1 VSATSTSRS
10 PRRPTPPTRAE
21 GEADLRGSE
30 ERFRTLAE
38 SAPDAIVTARR
49 DGLISYVNAATEAL
63 FGRSRAELVGQPLT
77 ILMPERHRAAHT
89 AALARA
95 TSEGELSIVG
105 TLRELVGEH
114 RDGHE
119 IPLEASFGLWRAGAE
134 LGFSGILRDITE
146 RHQQEQAEALVRQAL
161 LATSGAADLGA
172 AVEALAS
179 ALTEAVALDRVS
191 YVVRVHGDVF
201 DVAAVWGP
209 ESSRLAP
216 GSELH
221 INSPERLAATQRE
234 GYIVRQDT
242 HDQGDDPLPLDG
254 LDAQVAEH
262 GIRSYVSVSVMAG
275 GQLSALVNASS
286 LTPGGFDQ
294 RTGALVARVVQAV
307 SGTLHATELLQR
319 ERAVSDR
326 LRDLDQMKNDFVGMV
341 AHDLR
346 TPLTVIAGFADLLG
360 AQGDRFTDSER
371 QQHLETVSRNA
382 RQLSDLVDDIL
393 HVVRLE
399 SGVVVQEVEP
409 TDLGPVITQ
418 AVAEARVAHPDHTFT
433 LAVPDGLPPALVDG
447 ERQGQVLGNLLTNAA
462 KFADPATPIEVRVAD
477 EDDLL
482 RVSVQDHGP
491 GIRPDDVP
499 KLFQRFSRIRPAGT
513 ASPVKG
519 TGLGLYIC
527 RLLVESLGGTI
538 EVETEPGAG
547 STFSYTVPVATAERQ
562 RAV

>member
-10 PRRPTPPTRAE
+10 QRRPTPAATPAAAE
-21 GEADLRGSE
+21 AGLRGSE

-49 DGLISYVNAATEAL
+49 DGLITYVNAATEAL
-63 FGRSRAELVGQPLT
+63 FGRGRDELIGQPLT
-77 ILMPERHRAAHT
+77 ILMPERYHAAHT
-89 AALARA
+89 AALTRA
-95 TSEGELSIVG
+95 NATGELAIVG
-105 TLRELVGEH
+105 TLRELIGRH

-119 IPLEASFGLWRAGAE
+119 IPLEASFGLWHAGEE
-134 LGFSGILRDITE
+134 LGFSGILRDISE
-146 RHQQEQAEALVRQAL
+146 RRRQEQVEALVRQAL
-161 LATSGAADLGA
+161 LATSGAVDLGA

-179 ALTEAVALDRVS
+179 TLAEAVVLDRVS

-201 DVAAVWGP
+201 EVAAVWGP
-209 ESSRLAP
+209 ERSRLAP
-216 GSELH
+216 GSELR
-221 INSPERLAATQRE
+221 IDSPERLAATQHE

-242 HDQGDDPLPLDG
+242 HDQGDDPLPLDS
-254 LDAQVAEH
+254 LDAQLAEH

-275 GQLSALVNASS
+275 GRLSALVNASRV
-286 LTPGGFDQ
+286 TPGGFDV
-294 RTGALVARVVQAV
+294 RTGALVARVVRAV

-346 TPLTVIAGFADLLG
+346 TPLTVISGYADLLG
-360 AQGDRFTDSER
+360 AQWDRFTDDER
-371 QQHLETVSRNA
+371 QLHLATVSRNA

-399 SGVVVQEVEP
+399 SGVVVQEVQP
-409 TDLGPVITQ
+409 TDLGPVLTR

-433 LAVPDGLPPALVDG
+433 MSIPDGLPLALVDA

-462 KFADPATPIEVRVAD
+462 KFAGPATPIELRVTV
-477 EDDLL
+477 EDHLL
-482 RVSVQDHGP
+482 RISVQDHGP

-499 KLFQRFSRIRPAGT
+499 KLFQRFSRVTPAGPPSST
-513 ASPVKG
+513 KG

-527 RLLVESLGGTI
+527 RLLIESLGGTI
-538 EVETEPGAG
+538 EVESEPGVG
-547 STFSYTVPVATAERQ
+547 STFSYTVPVATAEG
-562 RAV
+562 